1 MTIKL
6 KPNKSNKNRYL
17 TKRKKTLKFVFMNKS
32 FFFSEK
38 CLRFI
43 TFIYSIFDFPL
54 SMLRH
59 GSLEND
65 DVELNFKFVDLNAR
79 DEDDE

>member
-1 MTIKL
+1 
-6 KPNKSNKNRYL
+6 
-17 TKRKKTLKFVFMNKS
+17 
-32 FFFSEK
+32 
-38 CLRFI
+38 
-43 TFIYSIFDFPL
+43 
-54 SMLRH
+54 MLRH

>member
-43 TFIYSIFDFPL
+43 TFIYSIFDFHL